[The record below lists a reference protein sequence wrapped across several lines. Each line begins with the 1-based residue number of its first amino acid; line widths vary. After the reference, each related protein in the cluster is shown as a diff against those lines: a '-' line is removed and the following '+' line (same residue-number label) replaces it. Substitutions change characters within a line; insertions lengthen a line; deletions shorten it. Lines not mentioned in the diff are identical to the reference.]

1 MKIGILNITGY
12 GGVELARL
20 LANHPE
26 AEIVSVT
33 GRSLAGEHIS
43 DVFPQLDYMDIT
55 LEDELSG
62 TVDVVF
68 SALPQVASAEACMP
82 LINQGVKVIDFSA
95 DFRLKDSQ
103 VYKQW
108 YGENHPSP

>member
-82 LINQGVKVIDFSA
+82 LI
-95 DFRLKDSQ
+95 
-103 VYKQW
+103 
-108 YGENHPSP
+108 